1 MKRKF
6 IGLKKTDRHKI
17 FFLFWIPVWKGLNL
31 NKWLQTI
38 EKNLKSVETTLSRIE
53 KALVQLEETC
63 NQHNQACRNSSE
75 SYQLAIHDH
84 FYKLYTSIQNIRSV
98 DLYARLHHPETFLK
112 YKGLHKGKDIV
123 VVGAGPTLND
133 YEPIAEA
140 VHIGVNRTYL
150 NKKLELDYL
159 FMQDGG
165 PNNETDELTL
175 YRKGN
180 CRKFF
185 GVHPLSSVSLIS
197 ETYAAANEAERYYF
211 FNPHPLDSYIN
222 PPVDLAIQPLTS
234 SFSTVIPA
242 FQFALW
248 CRPRRI
254 YIVGCDCSQAGYFA
268 EDNHLQQALP
278 VDGVIQEWQR
288 MATFAKR
295 HYPDVE
301 IVSVNPVGLK
311 GLFKDIVMKAGEKIR

>member
-1 MKRKF
+1 MFMKRKF
-6 IGLKKTDRHKI
+6 IGFKKIGRYEV
-17 FFLFWIPVWKGLNL
+17 FFLFWIPVWTNYTL
-31 NKWLQTI
+31 
-38 EKNLKSVETTLSRIE
+38 EKLERMEASLDRIE
-53 KALVQLEETC
+53 NALMQLNETC
-63 NQHNQACRNSSE
+63 SQHHQACRDFTEWS
-75 SYQLAIHDH
+75 QLTIHNH
-84 FYKLYTSIQNIRSV
+84 FDKLYTSIQNIRSV

-140 VHIGVNRTYL
+140 IHIGVNRTYL

-165 PNNETDELTL
+165 PTNETDDLIH
-175 YRKGN
+175 YRKGK

-185 GVHPLSSVSLIS
+185 GVHPISSIGLIS

-211 FNPHPLDSYIN
+211 YNPHPLDSYIN
-222 PPVDLAIQPLTS
+222 PPVDLATQPLTS
-234 SFSTVIPA
+234 SFTTVIPA
-242 FQFALW
+242 FEFALW
-248 CRPRRI
+248 CHPRRI

-268 EDNHLQQALP
+268 EDSHLHQALL
-278 VDGVIQEWQR
+278 VDGVIQEWKR
-288 MATFAKR
+288 MAEFAKR

-311 GLFKDIVMKAGEKIR
+311 GLFKDMVMKAGE